1 MPLLHPPGDVERDG
15 EMTMNTQ
22 SMPNTE
28 TTEKFGPIMTTTQSP
43 SEMGLASD
51 EILMPDEML

>member
-1 MPLLHPPGDVERDG
+1 
-15 EMTMNTQ
+15 MNTQ

-43 SEMGLASD
+43 SEMGLALD